1 MRLILT
7 DPTLNVLL
15 EVISRVN
22 QELMAGVLN
31 ESRKRS
37 QLGLRKV
44 ETFPKDLAG
53 RL

>member
-31 ESRKRS
+31 ECRKRS
-37 QLGLRKV
+37 QHGLRKV
-44 ETFPKDLAG
+44 ETFSKDLAG